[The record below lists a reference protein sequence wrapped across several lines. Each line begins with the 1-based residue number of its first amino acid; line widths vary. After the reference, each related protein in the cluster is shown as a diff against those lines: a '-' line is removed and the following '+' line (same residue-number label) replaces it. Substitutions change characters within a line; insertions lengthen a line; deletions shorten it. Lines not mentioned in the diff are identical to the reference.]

1 MCHVLEMYQRI
12 WNVRKQWKQRK
23 KKVCDFI
30 HKPTFLHY
38 KGKRY
43 AYQEFINCTKQSSRR
58 GQDKMNDSS
67 HSWPYK
73 NTTETA
79 VNKLVLL
86 KFHFSLTF
94 FKDVNFPWLKV
105 KFPDFSLTLKNFFF
119 PWLFPDLWQ
128 PCFSGCEA
136 LLLENVFKCCQ
147 KIVVYLFHLFTPS
160 HLDIACQRHAR
171 VRWAFGPNT
180 RLSLQ
185 DSRLLKT

>member
-1 MCHVLEMYQRI
+1 MNSNHGKSSSARFQGKWTVKIMLFYFSYASLQYNGYI
-12 WNVRKQWKQRK
+12 WEWNSCVTHL
-23 KKVCDFI
+23 DI
-30 HKPTFLHY
+30 
-38 KGKRY
+38 
-43 AYQEFINCTKQSSRR
+43 
-58 GQDKMNDSS
+58 DSS

-128 PCFSGCEA
+128 PWCYSPSPGNA
-136 LLLENVFKCCQ
+136 LC
-147 KIVVYLFHLFTPS
+147 
-160 HLDIACQRHAR
+160 LDTADQVDTAFYF
-171 VRWAFGPNT
+171 WAT
-180 RLSLQ
+180 HVSLCSSLQ
-185 DSRLLKT
+185 HELQATFN